1 MKDMRARIKHWLIGI
16 GVVGGIVL
24 LCGYVIPA
32 VIKGGFWV
40 FLQMMY
46 YPVTTIVVIMNLL
59 VWQYI
64 YIIYTE
70 RKTTENL
77 DN

>member
-1 MKDMRARIKHWLIGI
+1 MRDIIKKIGI
-16 GVVGGIVL
+16 GVVVVGILIL
-24 LCGYVIPA
+24 LCGYVLPA

>member
-1 MKDMRARIKHWLIGI
+1 MKDMRDIIKKIGI
-16 GVVGGIVL
+16 GVVVVGILIL
-24 LCGYVIPA
+24 LCGYVLPA

>member
-1 MKDMRARIKHWLIGI
+1 MIDMRDIIKKIGI
-16 GVVGGIVL
+16 GVVVVGILIL
-24 LCGYVIPA
+24 LCGYVLPA